1 MSQSTEPSNTP
12 SYAAEAQSL
21 PAQTISKRHRPVLIA
36 IQGDRLWERASE
48 GRVELAD
55 ALAAFAV
62 NTGLFDGVAEL
73 QSLLWIAIQL
83 RIEDDVPCR
92 VAYAMDAL
100 GAIANAYATQCA
112 CVRDKGAKALDY
124 TRLVGEEVV
133 ALQAGL
139 IAQLERD
146 RGPAVMP
153 GDEGG
158 AR

>member
-1 MSQSTEPSNTP
+1 MVQVDGNDNTQ
-12 SYAAEAQSL
+12 SYAAGAANL
-21 PAQTISKRHRPVLIA
+21 PAQAISKRHRPVLIA

-62 NTGLFDGVAEL
+62 NTGLFDGVVEL
-73 QSLLWIAIQL
+73 QALLWIAVQL
-83 RIEDDVPCR
+83 RIEDDVQCR

-100 GAIANAYATQCA
+100 AAIANAYATQCA
-112 CVRDKGAKALDY
+112 CVREKGAKALDY

-146 RGPAVMP
+146 RGPAARD
-153 GDEGG
+153 DEGG